1 MAGVTR
7 DVPLGWRILTADNA
21 RLARSASGIA
31 FAIVLMLIELGF
43 RNAFVDSAVDIVRKL
58 DGDIVITSSSKYQ
71 FAKKAPFSRRQIYE
85 ARAVVGVASVR
96 PLYAEWTNSVWNNP
110 TDNTTYAL

>member
-7 DVPLGWRILTADNA
+7 DVPLAWRILTADNA

-58 DGDIVITSSSKYQ
+58 DGDAFITSSSKYQ
-71 FAKKAPFSRRQIYE
+71 FAKKAPFSRRQLLLHLM
-85 ARAVVGVASVR
+85 RQRKSV
-96 PLYAEWTNSVWNNP
+96 
-110 TDNTTYAL
+110 